1 MRCGLALALEECTIN
16 RDRRGLVNVAA
27 ATPNTASGLNRSSN
41 SDIAVGDNTTV
52 LAYQA
57 GSQGWSNPPTA
68 ASPAN
73 AIPLFQSKLAALNAL
88 HELSAFA
95 PVTSVSYQS
104 AGRLLILGSDARVAH
119 AVEQLLAATDAE
131 HSLSIAVLWLGTTPA
146 PVFTDVD
153 SNRIETVVGA
163 CVALSGYFG
172 AFELQ
177 WQPVMGAL
185 QVAAFDLVLDLSSS
199 AWFKMHQPPQGYFFV
214 ADDVADAA
222 NMADNA
228 AMANALAEL
237 PGMIGEFE
245 KPKFFAYKES
255 LCAHSRSKKS
265 GCNQC
270 IEVCSTR
277 AISSAGDKIKVDPHL
292 CMGCG
297 ACATVCPSGAMTY
310 QYPRVP
316 DRGAQMRAMLNAYR
330 LANTSD
336 AVLPRPVLLIHN
348 ATDGRAALAGLAAGL
363 PAHVLP
369 LEAWHVASTGL
380 DLLLGAI
387 AYGAAGVAI
396 LSAGSEA
403 PEYAIALRREMKLGD
418 TILNQL
424 GYAGTHFSWIRA
436 DEANTALSL
445 GGAMAQTQPET
456 VTKPATFHL
465 GSDKRGTLEFVI
477 EHLLKEAKLKPLEI
491 PLPPNSLFGRVNVD
505 VDKCT
510 LCLACAGACPES
522 ALMDGADYP
531 RLKFLERNCVQCGLC
546 ASTCPENAI
555 TLTPRLLLT
564 EQRKREVVLNE
575 SAPFDCISCGKA
587 MGTKLM
593 IDTMLSKLTGH
604 SMFAGDAQLNRLK
617 MCADCR
623 VVDMMSN
630 KKEYSILTGKSAD

>member
-1 MRCGLALALEECTIN
+1 MASTERQSVLTFEERIIFRDQRELA
-16 RDRRGLVNVAA
+16 NVAE
-27 ATPNTASGLNRSSN
+27 TTSYLTSGPNPVSSPFPN
-41 SDIAVGDNTTV
+41 PDFAVGDITSS
-52 LAYQA
+52 LQQL
-57 GSQGWSNPPTA
+57 SEQQGWSYPPS
-68 ASPAN
+68 ASSSAS
-73 AIPLFQSKLAALNAL
+73 AVALFQSKLAALHAL
-88 HELSAFA
+88 HELPAFA

-104 AGRLLILGSDARVAH
+104 SGRLLILGCDDRVLQ
-119 AVEQLLAATDAE
+119 AVTQLSAATDAE
-131 HSLSIAVLWLGTTPA
+131 PALSIAVLWMDLASAPPA
-146 PVFTDVD
+146 APIPANVE
-153 SNRIETVVGA
+153 IVVGA
-163 CVALSGYFG
+163 CFALSGYFG

-177 WQPVMGAL
+177 WQPQAGPL
-185 QVAAFDLVLDLSSS
+185 QVAAFDLVLDLSPG
-199 AWFKMHQPPQGYFFV
+199 AWFKMQQPPQGYFHA
-214 ADDVADAA
+214 ADDL
-222 NMADNA
+222 
-228 AMANALAEL
+228 AMAGAIAEL
-237 PGMIGEFE
+237 PDMIGEFE

-270 IEVCSTR
+270 IDICSAK

-297 ACATVCPSGAMTY
+297 ACATVCPSGAMSY

-330 LANTSD
+330 LASASNAT
-336 AVLPRPVLLIHN
+336 LPRAVLLIHN

-363 PAHVLP
+363 PANVLP
-369 LEAWHVASTGL
+369 IEAWHVASTGL
-380 DLLLGAI
+380 DLLLGAV

-396 LSAGSEA
+396 LSAGSET
-403 PEYAIALRREMKLGD
+403 PEYASAVQREMRLGD
-418 TILNQL
+418 IILNQL
-424 GYAGTHFSWIRA
+424 GFAGTHFFWIKA
-436 DEANTALSL
+436 DQADFAAASPASL
-445 GGAMAQTQPET
+445 AAQTIAET
-456 VTKPATFHL
+456 VTRPATFHL
-465 GSDKRGTLEFVI
+465 GSDKRTTLEFVI
-477 EHLLKEAKLKPLEI
+477 EHLLKEAKLKPHEI
-491 PLPPNSLFGRVNVD
+491 PLPPNSLFGSVNVD
-505 VDKCT
+505 VEKCT

-546 ASTCPENAI
+546 ESTCPEKAI

-593 IDTMLSKLTGH
+593 IDTMLGKLTGH
-604 SMFAGDAQLNRLK
+604 SMFADDAQLNRLK

-630 KKEYSILTGKSAD
+630 KKEYSILTGRSAD

>member
-1 MRCGLALALEECTIN
+1 
-16 RDRRGLVNVAA
+16 
-27 ATPNTASGLNRSSN
+27 
-41 SDIAVGDNTTV
+41 
-52 LAYQA
+52 
-57 GSQGWSNPPTA
+57 
-68 ASPAN
+68 
-73 AIPLFQSKLAALNAL
+73 
-88 HELSAFA
+88 
-95 PVTSVSYQS
+95 
-104 AGRLLILGSDARVAH
+104 
-119 AVEQLLAATDAE
+119 
-131 HSLSIAVLWLGTTPA
+131 
-146 PVFTDVD
+146 
-153 SNRIETVVGA
+153 
-163 CVALSGYFG
+163 
-172 AFELQ
+172 
-177 WQPVMGAL
+177 
-185 QVAAFDLVLDLSSS
+185 
-199 AWFKMHQPPQGYFFV
+199 
-214 ADDVADAA
+214 
-222 NMADNA
+222 
-228 AMANALAEL
+228 
-237 PGMIGEFE
+237 
-245 KPKFFAYKES
+245 
-255 LCAHSRSKKS
+255 
-265 GCNQC
+265 
-270 IEVCSTR
+270 
-277 AISSAGDKIKVDPHL
+277 
-292 CMGCG
+292 
-297 ACATVCPSGAMTY
+297 
-310 QYPRVP
+310 
-316 DRGAQMRAMLNAYR
+316 
-330 LANTSD
+330 
-336 AVLPRPVLLIHN
+336 VLLIHN